1 MKRVIPGQFPPE
13 LPSCDFP
20 TETPGIANASQGLV
34 LRLVRKFVTIA
45 LPGLLLLSGS
55 PRLHAA
61 EPEFGAAQMQ
71 QLVNSYCLTCHNDA
85 LATAGFSLQS
95 VDFSNVGDHAEA
107 LEKVVKKLRAHMMPP
122 SGMPRPAFETYE
134 EMTGWLESELDA
146 AWAAAPDPGR
156 VTPLHRM
163 NRYEYNNTVNRLLG
177 LEVDVMDLLPGD
189 PTADGSFDNVAASL
203 PFSTS
208 HMERY
213 MSVAR
218 QVTRLATGLP
228 PLGPSLTTYEVPLFM
243 SQAWRQNEMT
253 PFGSRGGL
261 AVTHHFPV
269 AGNYRLRI
277 SLERNYQDYIK
288 GLGWPQQLEV
298 RLDGRLLQRFTIG
311 GEAPGTPA
319 PLSFSGTGEPG
330 SIDWEQ
336 YMLVEADQD
345 LVIDTHIDAGPRLLS
360 VAFVRQQLVSEGVPQ
375 PVQGGR
381 LYANDEAYR
390 DYQKVH
396 TLEIG
401 GPYAIDAAQSDSPS
415 RQRIFTC
422 YPARVA
428 EESSCASEI
437 LTGLAHQAYRHPVS
451 DRDLELLLGFYRS
464 GREQGGSFD
473 AGIQYALEFMLSD
486 PDFLIRRY
494 VPPANL
500 APGELYRLGDLE
512 LASRLSFFLWS
523 SSPDAELLQLA
534 EQGVLSDPA
543 VLEHQVRRL
552 LADPRGVE
560 TLVEDFAS
568 QWLNLR
574 RLDEVQINT
583 VLFPDYDLSLIE
595 AFRQETK
602 LFLAETLT
610 QDASVME
617 LLTADYTF
625 VNERLARHYGVD
637 DVYGSRFRKVTVPE
651 LSKRGGLLGQGALL
665 TVTSY
670 PGRTSP
676 VLRGKWLLD
685 NLLGTPPPPPPPNV
699 PILPEAE
706 AGQAPSSI
714 RERLARHRADP
725 ICSTCHTVIDPL
737 GFALENFDVIG
748 AWREFDEAGNA
759 VDPKGNYPGGVEFS
773 GFADL
778 RDWMAGR
785 PDQFAHTLTEKLMT
799 YALGR
804 RVDYY
809 DQPVIRRIVRE
820 IAAQNYSWSSL
831 VVAIVTSEPF
841 LMSRAALENEDP
853 QS

>member
-1 MKRVIPGQFPPE
+1 MDLNRIQGTRHSGMIAVAVAVFVMFSS
-13 LPSCDFP
+13 LPF
-20 TETPGIANASQGLV
+20 
-34 LRLVRKFVTIA
+34 
-45 LPGLLLLSGS
+45 LSKSGPVFS
-55 PRLHAA
+55 A
-61 EPEFGAAQMQ
+61 EPEFDADQMQ
-71 QLVNSYCLTCHNDA
+71 QIVNSYCLSCHNDA
-85 LATAGFSLQS
+85 LATADFSLQGI
-95 VDFSNVGDHAEA
+95 DFANAGDHAEA

-122 SGMPRPAFETYE
+122 SDMPRPPFETYE
-134 EMTGWLESELDA
+134 LMTSWLETELDT
-146 AWAAAPDPGR
+146 AWLANPDPGR
-156 VTPLHRM
+156 ITPLHRM
-163 NRYEYNNTVNRLLG
+163 NRYEYNNTVNQLLG
-177 LEVDVMDLLPGD
+177 LDVDVMDLLPGD

-203 PFSTS
+203 PFSTA

-218 QVTRLATGLP
+218 QVTRLATGVTP
-228 PLGPSLTTYEVPLFM
+228 IGPSLSTYEVPLFM
-243 SQAWRQNEMT
+243 SQDWRQNELM

-269 AGNYRLRI
+269 DGDYRLRI

-288 GLGWPQQLEV
+288 GLGWPQQLDV
-298 RLDGRLLQRFTIG
+298 RLDGTLLQRFTIG

-345 LVIDTHIDAGPRLLS
+345 LVIDIPVAAGPRLITVS
-360 VAFVRQQLVSEGVPQ
+360 FVRQQLVPEGVPQ

-381 LYANDEAYR
+381 LYANDEAYL

-401 GPYAIDAAQSDSPS
+401 GPYTIDDSQGDSPS
-415 RQRIFTC
+415 RQRIFSC
-422 YPARVA
+422 YPSQVS
-428 EESSCASEI
+428 EEVSCASEI
-437 LTGLAHQAYRHPVS
+437 LSGLARQAYRRPITEA
-451 DRDLELLLGFYRS
+451 DRDLLLSFYRS
-464 GREQGGSFD
+464 GREQEGSFD
-473 AGIQYALEFMLSD
+473 AGIQQALEFMLSD
-486 PDFLIRRY
+486 PDFLIRSY
-494 VPPANL
+494 AQPADL
-500 APGELYRLGDLE
+500 AAGELYQINDLE

-523 SSPDAELLQLA
+523 SGPDAELLQLA
-534 EQGVLSDPA
+534 EQGTLSDPQ
-543 VLEHQVRRL
+543 VLEQQIRRML
-552 LADPRGVE
+552 SDQQGVE
-560 TLVEDFAS
+560 TLVQDFAA

-583 VLFPDYDLSLIE
+583 VLYPEYDLSLIE
-595 AFRQETK
+595 GFRQETEM
-602 LFLAETLT
+602 FLAETLQ
-610 QDASVME
+610 QDASILE

-625 VNERLARHYGVD
+625 VNERLARHYEVED
-637 DVYGSRFRKVTVPE
+637 IYGSRFRKVTLPDTD
-651 LSKRGGLLGQGALL
+651 KRGGLLGQGALL

-699 PILPEAE
+699 PILPDAE
-706 AGQAPSSI
+706 AGQIPSSI
-714 RERLARHRADP
+714 RERLARHREDP

-748 AWREFDEAGNA
+748 AWREYDEAGNV
-759 VDPKGNYPGGVEFS
+759 VDPNGNYPGGVEFE

-809 DQPVIRRIVRE
+809 DQPVVRRIVRD
-820 IAAQNYSWSSL
+820 IAEQDYSWSSL
-831 VVAIVTSEPF
+831 ILAIVTSEPF
-841 LMSRAALENEDP
+841 LMSQAAEPAANTNLSARN
-853 QS
+853 